1 MMQLSLKKK
10 IVIWYT
16 IWMSILS
23 VLFIS
28 VAFASSGYVSD
39 NQARTIVVESVMDAV
54 EEFYDEGW
62 FEPYEDGIFISL
74 LDGENNVL
82 FGQLPREVSSI
93 SSTDGKVSV
102 FPHLNA
108 DWYVYDYVLS
118 NGMRIRGAYSL
129 NGISQIFSFFFTL
142 SLIVFPLLVLL
153 AAVGGYFITRKAF
166 APLDKMSRTAAE
178 ISTSADLSKR
188 VDVKDA
194 SHEIRLLA
202 SSFDNML
209 DRLEDAFRKER
220 QFTDDASHELRTPVA
235 LIRSEA
241 EYMLMLCR
249 DKALCE
255 EIDEIINQC
264 DRMTGMLNQLLTLAR
279 SDSGRYE
286 AKFEYLNLSQ
296 LCDVLCSSMEGS
308 ADEKG
313 LTLTKHITENLYIEA
328 DESLVMR
335 ALSNLI
341 SNALKYTDKGG
352 CVDVSLEDG
361 GSDVILRVCDT
372 GTGISAGDLPHIFD
386 RFYQADPSRS
396 GGGSGLGLSIVS
408 WICSVHKT
416 TCTVE
421 STEGKGSVFSVKFHK
436 VLN

>member
-16 IWMSILS
+16 IWMSILA

-328 DESLVMR
+328 DESLVIR

>member
-1 MMQLSLKKK
+1 MQLSLKKK

-16 IWMSILS
+16 IWMSILA

-194 SHEIRLLA
+194 SHEISLLA

>member
-1 MMQLSLKKK
+1 MQLSLKKK

-16 IWMSILS
+16 IWMSILA

-296 LCDVLCSSMEGS
+296 LCDVLCSSIEGS

-328 DESLVMR
+328 DESLVIR

>member
-1 MMQLSLKKK
+1 MQLSLKKK

-16 IWMSILS
+16 IWMSILA

>member
-1 MMQLSLKKK
+1 MQLSLKKK
-10 IVIWYT
+10 IIIWYT
-16 IWMSILS
+16 IWMSILA
-23 VLFIS
+23 VLFIA

-39 NQARTIVVESVMDAV
+39 NQARSIVVGSVMDAV

-74 LDGENNVL
+74 LDNENNVL
-82 FGQLPREVSSI
+82 FGQLPREVSAI
-93 SSTDGKVSV
+93 SGTDGKVSV
-102 FPHLNA
+102 FPHLNV

-129 NGISQIFSFFFTL
+129 NGISQIFSFFFIF

-188 VDVKDA
+188 VDVNDA
-194 SHEIRLLA
+194 GQEIRLLA

-241 EYMLMLCR
+241 EYMLMVCKDKTLC
-249 DKALCE
+249 DEL
-255 EIDEIINQC
+255 DEIIRQC
-264 DRMTGMLNQLLTLAR
+264 DRMSGMLNQLLTLAR

-296 LCDVLCSSMEGS
+296 LCAVLCSSMEGS

-313 LTLTKHITENLYIEA
+313 VRLTNHISDNVFIEA
-328 DESLVMR
+328 DESLVIR

-341 SNALKYTDKGG
+341 SNAVKYTDRGG

-361 GSDVILRVCDT
+361 TSDAILRVCDT
-372 GTGISAGDLPHIFD
+372 GIGISSNDLPHIFD

-416 TCTVE
+416 ACTVE
-421 STEGKGSVFSVKFHK
+421 SREGEGSVFSIKFHK

>member
-1 MMQLSLKKK
+1 MRLSLKKK
-10 IVIWYT
+10 IIIWYT
-16 IWMSILS
+16 IWMSILA
-23 VLFIS
+23 VLFIA

-39 NQARTIVVESVMDAV
+39 NQARSIVVGSVMDAV

-74 LDGENNVL
+74 LDNENNVL
-82 FGQLPREVSSI
+82 FGQLPREVSAI
-93 SSTDGKVSV
+93 SGTDGKVSV
-102 FPHLNA
+102 FPHLNV

-188 VDVKDA
+188 VDVRDA

-249 DKALCE
+249 DKALCG
-255 EIDEIINQC
+255 EIEEIINQC

-286 AKFEYLNLSQ
+286 AEFEYLNLSQ

-308 ADEKG
+308 ADEKR
-313 LTLTKHITENLYIEA
+313 LTLTKHITDNLFIEA

-361 GSDVILRVCDT
+361 GSDVILRVRDT
-372 GTGISAGDLPHIFD
+372 GTGISARDLPHIFD

-408 WICSVHKT
+408 WICSVHRT

>member
-1 MMQLSLKKK
+1 MQLSLKKK

-16 IWMSILS
+16 IWMSILA

-328 DESLVMR
+328 DESLVIR

>member
-1 MMQLSLKKK
+1 MQLSLKKK

-16 IWMSILS
+16 IWMSILA

-313 LTLTKHITENLYIEA
+313 LTLTKHITENLYIEV

>member
-1 MMQLSLKKK
+1 MQLSLKKK
-10 IVIWYT
+10 IIIWYT
-16 IWMSILS
+16 IWMSILA
-23 VLFIS
+23 VLFIA
-28 VAFASSGYVSD
+28 VAFASSGYVSG
-39 NQARTIVVESVMDAV
+39 NRARTIVVESVMDAV

-74 LDGENNVL
+74 LDSGNNVL
-82 FGQLPREVSSI
+82 FGQLPKEA
-93 SSTDGKVSV
+93 STIASTEGKVSV
-102 FPHLNA
+102 FPHLNV

-129 NGISQIFSFFFTL
+129 NGISQIFSFFFIF

-188 VDVKDA
+188 VDVNDA
-194 SHEIRLLA
+194 GQEIRLLA

-241 EYMLMLCR
+241 EYMLMVCK
-249 DKALCE
+249 DKALCDE
-255 EIDEIINQC
+255 LDEIIRQC
-264 DRMTGMLNQLLTLAR
+264 DRMSGMLNQLLTLAR

-296 LCDVLCSSMEGS
+296 LCAVLCSSMEGS

-313 LTLTKHITENLYIEA
+313 VRLTNRISDNIFIEA
-328 DESLVMR
+328 DESLVIR

-341 SNALKYTDKGG
+341 SNAVKYTDRGG

-361 GSDVILRVCDT
+361 TSGAILRVCDT
-372 GTGISAGDLPHIFD
+372 GIGISSNDLPHIFD

-408 WICSVHKT
+408 WICSVHRT
-416 TCTVE
+416 VCTVE
-421 STEGKGSVFSVKFHK
+421 SREGEGSVFSIKFHK

>member
-1 MMQLSLKKK
+1 MQLSLKKK
-10 IVIWYT
+10 IIIWYT
-16 IWMSILS
+16 IWMSILA
-23 VLFIS
+23 VLFIA

-39 NQARTIVVESVMDAV
+39 NQARTIVVGSVMDAV

-74 LDGENNVL
+74 LDNENNVL
-82 FGQLPREVSSI
+82 FGQLPREVSAI

-102 FPHLNA
+102 FPHLNV

-188 VDVKDA
+188 VDVRDA

-241 EYMLMLCR
+241 EYMLMLCS
-249 DKALCE
+249 DKTLCG
-255 EIDEIINQC
+255 EIEEIINQC

-286 AKFEYLNLSQ
+286 AEFEDNLF
-296 LCDVLCSSMEGS
+296 
-308 ADEKG
+308 
-313 LTLTKHITENLYIEA
+313 IEA

-372 GTGISAGDLPHIFD
+372 GTGISARDLPHIFD

-408 WICSVHKT
+408 WICSVHRT

>member
-1 MMQLSLKKK
+1 MQLSLKKK

-102 FPHLNA
+102 LPHLNA

>member
-1 MMQLSLKKK
+1 MRLSLKKK
-10 IVIWYT
+10 IIIWYT
-16 IWMSILS
+16 IWMSILA
-23 VLFIS
+23 VLFIA

-39 NQARTIVVESVMDAV
+39 NQARSIVVGSVMDAV

-74 LDGENNVL
+74 LDNENNVL
-82 FGQLPREVSSI
+82 FGQLPREVSAI
-93 SSTDGKVSV
+93 SGTDGKVSV
-102 FPHLNA
+102 FPHLNV

-188 VDVKDA
+188 VDVRDA

-249 DKALCE
+249 DKALGG
-255 EIDEIINQC
+255 EIEEIINQC

-286 AKFEYLNLSQ
+286 VEFEYLNLSQ

-308 ADEKG
+308 ADEKR
-313 LTLTKHITENLYIEA
+313 LTLTKHITDNLFIEA

-335 ALSNLI
+335 VLSNLI

-361 GSDVILRVCDT
+361 GSDVILRVRDT
-372 GTGISAGDLPHIFD
+372 GTGISARDLPHIFD
-386 RFYQADPSRS
+386 RFYQSDPSRS

-408 WICSVHKT
+408 WICSVHRT

>member
-1 MMQLSLKKK
+1 MQLSLKKK

-16 IWMSILS
+16 IWMSILA

-328 DESLVMR
+328 DESLVIR

-408 WICSVHKT
+408 WICSVHRT

>member
-1 MMQLSLKKK
+1 MRLSLKKK
-10 IVIWYT
+10 IIIWYT
-16 IWMSILS
+16 IWMSILA
-23 VLFIS
+23 VLFIA

-39 NQARTIVVESVMDAV
+39 NQARSIVVGSVMDAV

-74 LDGENNVL
+74 LDNENNVL
-82 FGQLPREVSSI
+82 FGQLPREVSAI
-93 SSTDGKVSV
+93 SGTDGKVSV
-102 FPHLNA
+102 FPHLNV

-188 VDVKDA
+188 VDVRDA

-249 DKALCE
+249 DKALCG
-255 EIDEIINQC
+255 EIEEIINQC

-286 AKFEYLNLSQ
+286 AEFEYLNLSQ

-308 ADEKG
+308 ADEKR
-313 LTLTKHITENLYIEA
+313 LTLTKHITDNLFIEA

-361 GSDVILRVCDT
+361 GSDVILRVRDT
-372 GTGISAGDLPHIFD
+372 GTGISVRDLPHIFD

-408 WICSVHKT
+408 WICSVHRT

>member
-1 MMQLSLKKK
+1 MRLSLKKK
-10 IVIWYT
+10 IIIWYT
-16 IWMSILS
+16 IWMSILA
-23 VLFIS
+23 VLFIA

-39 NQARTIVVESVMDAV
+39 NQARSIVVGSVMDAV

-74 LDGENNVL
+74 LDNENNVL
-82 FGQLPREVSSI
+82 FGQLPREVSAI
-93 SSTDGKVSV
+93 SGTDGKVSV
-102 FPHLNA
+102 VSHLNV

-188 VDVKDA
+188 VDVRDA

-249 DKALCE
+249 DKALCG
-255 EIDEIINQC
+255 EIEEIINQC

-286 AKFEYLNLSQ
+286 AEFEYLNLSQ

-308 ADEKG
+308 ADEKR
-313 LTLTKHITENLYIEA
+313 LTLTKHITDNLFIEA

-361 GSDVILRVCDT
+361 GSDVILRVRDT
-372 GTGISAGDLPHIFD
+372 GTGISARDLPHIFD

-408 WICSVHKT
+408 WICSVHRT
-416 TCTVE
+416 TCTVK

>member
-1 MMQLSLKKK
+1 MRLSLKKK
-10 IVIWYT
+10 IIIWYT
-16 IWMSILS
+16 IWMSILA
-23 VLFIS
+23 VLFIA

-39 NQARTIVVESVMDAV
+39 NQARSIVVGSVMDAV

-74 LDGENNVL
+74 LDNENNVL
-82 FGQLPREVSSI
+82 FGQLPREVSAI
-93 SSTDGKVSV
+93 SGTDGKVSV
-102 FPHLNA
+102 FPHLNV

-188 VDVKDA
+188 VDVRDA

-249 DKALCE
+249 DKALCG
-255 EIDEIINQC
+255 EIEEIINQC

-286 AKFEYLNLSQ
+286 AEFEYLNLSQ

-308 ADEKG
+308 ADEKR
-313 LTLTKHITENLYIEA
+313 LTLTKHITDNLFIEA

-372 GTGISAGDLPHIFD
+372 GTGISARDLPHIFD

-408 WICSVHKT
+408 WICSVHRT

>member
-1 MMQLSLKKK
+1 MRLSLKKK
-10 IVIWYT
+10 IIIWYT
-16 IWMSILS
+16 IWMSILA
-23 VLFIS
+23 VLFIA

-39 NQARTIVVESVMDAV
+39 NQARSIVVGSVMDAV

-74 LDGENNVL
+74 LDNENNVL
-82 FGQLPREVSSI
+82 FGQLPREVSAI
-93 SSTDGKVSV
+93 SGTDGKVSV
-102 FPHLNA
+102 FPHLNV

-129 NGISQIFSFFFTL
+129 NGISQIFSFFFIF

-188 VDVKDA
+188 VDVNDA
-194 SHEIRLLA
+194 GQEIRLLA

-235 LIRSEA
+235 LIRTEA
-241 EYMLMLCR
+241 EYMLMLCS
-249 DKALCE
+249 DKTLCG
-255 EIDEIINQC
+255 EIEEIINQC

-286 AKFEYLNLSQ
+286 AEFEYLNLSQ

-313 LTLTKHITENLYIEA
+313 LTLTKHITDNLFIEA
-328 DESLVMR
+328 DESLVIR

-341 SNALKYTDKGG
+341 SNAVKYTDRGG

-372 GTGISAGDLPHIFD
+372 GTGISARDLPHIFD

-408 WICSVHKT
+408 WICSVHRT

>member
-1 MMQLSLKKK
+1 MQLSLKKK

-328 DESLVMR
+328 DESLVIR

-408 WICSVHKT
+408 WICSVHRT